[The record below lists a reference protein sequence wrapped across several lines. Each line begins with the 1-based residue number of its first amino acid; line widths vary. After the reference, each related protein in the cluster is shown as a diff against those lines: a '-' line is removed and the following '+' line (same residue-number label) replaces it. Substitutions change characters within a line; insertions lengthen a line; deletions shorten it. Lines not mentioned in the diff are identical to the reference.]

1 MLSASHRL
9 RSSTDIRATFKGGRA
24 GSTFF
29 VVCTRYEPGLVHT
42 GGPHL
47 AVVVS
52 KKVGNSVVRHTQ
64 ARRLRHLFRPL
75 LHDLQPDLNLVIR
88 AQPAIVDASWEE
100 LQSAAQHCLSKAL
113 SKRQTGSSSF
123 PGEEILRDT
132 PAKKDTPVK
141 VENSVEDSDDY

>member
-29 VVCTRYEPGLVHT
+29 VVCTRSEPGLVHL

-64 ARRLRHLFRPL
+64 ARRLRHLFRPFL
-75 LHDLQPDLNLVIR
+75 DDLPPDLNLVIR
-88 AQPAIVDASWEE
+88 AQPAIVNASWEE
-100 LQSAAQHCLSKAL
+100 LQSAAQHCLHKAL
-113 SKRQTGSSSF
+113 QKHQTGTILFGTDDAIASQESS
-123 PGEEILRDT
+123 
-132 PAKKDTPVK
+132 
-141 VENSVEDSDDY
+141 